1 MTKTCPSY
9 FPEGTRA
16 DIAFVGEAPGAEEL
30 IEATGV
36 DVDASPSLFEAAAA
50 AEGREFKAKI
60 KITKDGW
67 TNLSGFATV

>member
-1 MTKTCPSY
+1 M
-9 FPEGTRA
+9 A
-16 DIAFVGEAPGAEEL
+16 WDL